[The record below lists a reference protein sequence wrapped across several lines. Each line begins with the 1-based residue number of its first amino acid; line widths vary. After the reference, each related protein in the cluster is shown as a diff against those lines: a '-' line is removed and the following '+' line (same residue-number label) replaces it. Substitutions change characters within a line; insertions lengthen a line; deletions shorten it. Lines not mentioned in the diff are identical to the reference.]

1 MSRNNHFEDLTDL
14 ELRDADAL
22 YHFCDT
28 VRDLC
33 RDLSWALSF
42 QADMLQADLSTVPVP
57 EGRFG
62 SLSSKARAKT
72 VAWSLRQAS
81 DAVMHAGRLSV
92 KCYSLFKR
100 YYLLTEPAAKDNKP
114 RFKLPA

>member
-1 MSRNNHFEDLTDL
+1 MSTSHFDELAEM
-14 ELRDADAL
+14 ELRDPDAL
-22 YHFCDT
+22 YAFCDRI
-28 VRDLC
+28 RDDT
-33 RDLSWALSF
+33 RALSWALLF
-42 QADMLQADLSTVPVP
+42 QADMLQGDLATVPVP

-72 VAWSLRQAS
+72 VATCLRLAA
-81 DAVMHAGRLSV
+81 DAVMHAGRLAV

-100 YYLLTEPAAKDNKP
+100 YYLIEEPKDARP

>member
-1 MSRNNHFEDLTDL
+1 VTRKNQFEELAEM
-14 ELRDADAL
+14 ELRDPDAL

-33 RDLSWALSF
+33 RDLSWGLQF
-42 QADMLQADLSTVPVP
+42 QSEMLQADLSTVKVP

-62 SLSSKARAKT
+62 SLSSKARAKA
-72 VAWSLRQAS
+72 VSWCLRQAA
-81 DAVMHAGRLSV
+81 DAVLHAGRLSV
-92 KCYSLFKR
+92 KTYSLFKR
-100 YYLLTEPAAKDNKP
+100 YYLQPEEPAASKP